1 MWRLNGKIRV
11 EIFLVIFLFSVTGCS
26 ADRQHKKET
35 KMDTERETA
44 EVGTEVIFDS
54 ETEEK
59 LLLTTE
65 EADKIDVPQEEMQE
79 TQANY
84 EMDWDGTDIEELD
97 MFPMGK
103 NISYPYFR
111 EGVSDYAYAEFLS
124 HINMLIYQDVE
135 EHCDEILQYY
145 ELNYEITYLGTD
157 YISILYQG
165 TRMPPESAHPTD
177 IAWGTTINMHT
188 GEMIPVDEV
197 IGMSELKDKLEQKG
211 EVDKFGFTQNCYEQ
225 YMNFNIDAKDE
236 KHYHDYYLKQ
246 DKIGILFG
254 VSHSI
259 GDYIIFEFD
268 R

>member
-54 ETEEK
+54 ETEENP
-59 LLLTTE
+59 LLTTE
-65 EADKIDVPQEEMQE
+65 ETDKTDVPQEETQE

-84 EMDWDGTDIEELD
+84 EMDWEGTDIEELD
-97 MFPMGK
+97 MVPMGMD
-103 NISYPYFR
+103 ISYPYFR
-111 EGVSDYAYAEFLS
+111 RDMSEYAEFLD

-145 ELNYEITYLGTD
+145 ELKYEITYLGTD

-177 IAWGTTINMHT
+177 IAWGTTINMRT
-188 GEMIPVDEV
+188 GEMVPVDEV

-211 EVDKFGFTQNCYEQ
+211 KVDEFGLTQNCYEQ
-225 YMNFNIDAKDE
+225 YMNFKIDAKDE

>member
-1 MWRLNGKIRV
+1 MRRFNGKIRV
-11 EIFLVIFLFSVTGCS
+11 EILLVIFLLSVTGCS
-26 ADRQHKKET
+26 VDRQHKKEA
-35 KMDTERETA
+35 KVEIEREID
-44 EVGTEVIFDS
+44 ELSTESIYDS
-54 ETEEK
+54 ETEENSS
-59 LLLTTE
+59 LITE
-65 EADKIDVPQEEMQE
+65 EADKTDVLQEETQE
-79 TQANY
+79 KQVRE
-84 EMDWDGTDIEELD
+84 EMNGDGIDI
-97 MFPMGK
+97 FSMGK

-111 EGVSDYAYAEFLS
+111 VGMSDYAEFLS
-124 HINMLIYQDVE
+124 SINMLIYQDVE

-145 ELNYEITYLGTD
+145 ELKYEITYLGTD

-177 IAWGTTINMHT
+177 IAWGTTINMRT

-211 EVDKFGFTQNCYEQ
+211 KVDEFGLTQNCYEQ
-225 YMNFNIDAKDE
+225 YMNFKIDAKDE